1 MLANKQKG
9 KRHNMENINIK
20 KLNNKQ
26 LSILLHALDDYYFTI
41 MEHSDKFTNEEKRDI
56 NSLIEKIIVKRNR
69 GVI

>member
-1 MLANKQKG
+1 MLINKQKG
-9 KRHNMENINIK
+9 RPLNMENINIK

>member
-1 MLANKQKG
+1 MLINKQKG
-9 KRHNMENINIK
+9 RPLNMENINIK

-41 MEHSDKFTNEEKRDI
+41 MEHSDKFTNEEKIDI
-56 NSLIEKIIVKRNR
+56 NNLIEKIIVKRNR

>member
-1 MLANKQKG
+1 
-9 KRHNMENINIK
+9 MENINIK

>member
-1 MLANKQKG
+1 MLINKQKG
-9 KRHNMENINIK
+9 RPHNMENINIK

-26 LSILLHALDDYYFTI
+26 LSILLHALDDYYFNI

-56 NSLIEKIIVKRNR
+56 NNLIEKIIVKRNR